1 LEGVTSVFP
10 QPSGDDYIICICGSK
25 YNEKNF
31 WSGRWRSVWKVT
43 FDGKKV
49 KVSGSVKVNVHYYE
63 RGNIQLNTTKEYAET
78 VDAKSEEEAI
88 PAVAKVLA
96 KVETTFMKEIDST
109 CNNLSETFKSLRRRL
124 PMTKQLFN
132 FASNEHKL
140 ATNFK

>member
-10 QPSGDDYIICICGSK
+10 QPSGDDYIVCICGSK

-43 FDGKKV
+43 LEGKKV

-78 VDAKSEEEAI
+78 VDAKSDEEAI
-88 PAVAKVLA
+88 AAVAKVLS

-109 CNNLSETFKSLRRRL
+109 CTNLSETFKSLRRRL